1 MLVLWAWCCSA
12 RLTSLGQSQTLFGRG
27 SATAVQLLARK
38 SLMHYMGDADVQ
50 FLKISA
56 GDLRALSKMRDEY
69 QARL

>member
-1 MLVLWAWCCSA
+1 
-12 RLTSLGQSQTLFGRG
+12 
-27 SATAVQLLARK
+27 
-38 SLMHYMGDADVQ
+38 MHYMGDADVQ